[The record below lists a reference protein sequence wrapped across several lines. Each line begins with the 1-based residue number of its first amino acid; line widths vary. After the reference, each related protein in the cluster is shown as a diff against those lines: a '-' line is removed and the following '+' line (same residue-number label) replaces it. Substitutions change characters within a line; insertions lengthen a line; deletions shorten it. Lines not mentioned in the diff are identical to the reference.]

1 MCLNLFATGLPKH
14 AVDDFAKAQV
24 PKANPTPSSPL
35 SMLQSSSTVCGLMPV
50 HGGLIH
56 TLARAQTDLVCC
68 QYKKRQT

>member
-1 MCLNLFATGLPKH
+1 MCPNPFATDLPRH
-14 AVDDFAKAQV
+14 VVDDFAKAQV
-24 PKANPTPSSPL
+24 PKANPTLSSPL
-35 SMLQSSSTVCGLMPV
+35 SMLQSSSTVYGLTPV